1 MNAIFFEI
9 SNANNLENNDDRNFG
24 SLFLKYKNARPN
36 IMILDTITPHDQTP
50 VSKGSGVTGSI
61 PGIFTVSETRIRAG
75 NITDVKL
82 INTILIE
89 KRKTIQGIIWLFFTL
104 VDLILFFLILSDVS
118 IPFFVFSLNN
128 FSKI

>member
-1 MNAIFFEI
+1 MNDIFFEI
-9 SNANNLENNDDRNFG
+9 SNKNNLENNDERNSG
-24 SLFLKYKNARPN
+24 SLFLKFKNTKQN

-61 PGIFTVSETRIRAG
+61 PGIFRVSDVRIRAG

-89 KRKTIQGIIWLFFTL
+89 KRKTIHGII
-104 VDLILFFLILSDVS
+104 
-118 IPFFVFSLNN
+118 
-128 FSKI
+128 

>member
-9 SNANNLENNDDRNFG
+9 SNENNLENNDERKYGN
-24 SLFLKYKNARPN
+24 LFLKYKNARPN

-50 VSKGSGVTGSI
+50 VSKGSGVTGSN
-61 PGIFTVSETRIRAG
+61 PGIFTVSETRIKAG

-89 KRKTIQGIIWLFFTL
+89 KTTPAAGALYFWIVVTQRGQ
-104 VDLILFFLILSDVS
+104 
-118 IPFFVFSLNN
+118 
-128 FSKI
+128 